1 MSSIIEGNG
10 SVSEETK
17 NDLAWLTAF
26 VKGDAREEHH
36 LEDFQYRLKAGASE
50 LHDLRVFWD
59 IRCPEHEE
67 YGKHQRWLRAA
78 VGQIEQWDE
87 ISVRS
92 LEVDQTIMQGPLA
105 TAALYRK
112 WSSTPTAF
120 CVTPLMEPRT
130 DGGVTTGPG
139 FPSGGHKKASAK
151 AGDKVASNRQRSEA
165 HEHCPASAT
174 NRVGPEAS
182 GGADSSWNGDES
194 IGGLAFHGRGP
205 PSRYVPE

>member
-1 MSSIIEGNG
+1 MSSIEGNG

-17 NDLAWLTAF
+17 NDLAWLTGF
-26 VKGDAREEHH
+26 VKGDASEEHH
-36 LEDFQYRLKAGASE
+36 LEDFQCRLKAGESE
-50 LHDLRVFWD
+50 VHDLRVFWD
-59 IRCPEHEE
+59 IEHEE
-67 YGKHQRWLRAA
+67 HARYVMHQRWLRAA
-78 VGQIEQWDE
+78 VAQIEQWNE

-92 LEVDQTIMQGPLA
+92 LEVDQTIKQGPLA
-105 TAALYRK
+105 TAALYGR
-112 WSSTPTAF
+112 WSSTPTAS

-165 HEHCPASAT
+165 HGRCSASAT
-174 NRVGPEAS
+174 KPVEPEAS
-182 GGADSSWNGDES
+182 GHGESSWNGDES
-194 IGGLAFHGRGP
+194 IGGPAFHRKGP